1 MRPRT
6 GGTSLGAARSPQPR
20 DLTLKLRRTL
30 PEHIPLS
37 LGLRNPC
44 RQSLHLRREPLVLG
58 LQQLD
63 LAAQVGRRHRLSR
76 SRRRKPDRRNNC
88 KHTRDHGPAP
98 RHHGPPIRP
107 ARYSTDD
114 PARGS
119 HHPART
125 IAGNPADPTKPRRS
139 TACSSRPEHPPRKA
153 STTWRPPS
161 ARPPRPPRHPLRRI
175 LAGKLPGER
184 RSKRRGQ
191 SVEFD
196 DYRPYIPGDDLRHID
211 WNIYARFDRFVLKL
225 FREEEDL
232 AVHVLIDASASMF
245 AGGDGQAP
253 SKVIFVHRLAMT
265 LGYLALVAQ
274 NRVQASVV
282 GAGPGLGPQRPGGV
296 VSLGPIRGR
305 TGVRRLAD
313 FLLTSLAQP
322 LEARAG
328 APQDLNQAMRTIALS
343 RASRGVM
350 IILSDFLIPGGV
362 TRGLN
367 FLAGGSTSGRYDTHC
382 IQVLA
387 PAELDP
393 SARPQPGLSAI
404 FA

>member
-1 MRPRT
+1 MLVSA
-6 GGTSLGAARSPQPR
+6 GTPPPESL
-20 DLTLKLRRTL
+20 D
-30 PEHIPLS
+30 
-37 LGLRNPC
+37 
-44 RQSLHLRREPLVLG
+44 
-58 LQQLD
+58 D
-63 LAAQVGRRHRLSR
+63 LAPPELRDRL
-76 SRRRKPDRRNNC
+76 DRL
-88 KHTRDHGPAP
+88 D
-98 RHHGPPIRP
+98 IL
-107 ARYSTDD
+107 S
-114 PARGS
+114 
-119 HHPART
+119 
-125 IAGNPADPTKPRRS
+125 
-139 TACSSRPEHPPRKA
+139 
-153 STTWRPPS
+153 
-161 ARPPRPPRHPLRRI
+161 RRI

-393 SARPQPGLSAI
+393 SREAAAGLVGDLRLIDAETGRAAEVTVTRPAIDAYKRRIRDAIARLEKECLARSMSYLRVSNHDDPGTLVLGPLRSRGLVG
-404 FA
+404 